1 MKKII
6 YFLLVSL
13 VIVSCKESKDY
24 VSLKGQLSNSESS
37 ELEIVAKNYSKTITL
52 NEDGTFQDTLKVEKG
67 LYSLTD
73 GKNKAILFLK
83 NGYDLTINSDI
94 TDFANASIEGTGKE
108 SNHYILN
115 KINSTKSD
123 LYNAK
128 SYFLLDRKEFDTKM
142 DKLNKLNSSFPL
154 TNVDS
159 LLITQVQNDN
169 SRFVQYLTKNYEI
182 KHSMMVKLAK
192 GKPSPK
198 FVNFENY
205 SGGKTS
211 MDDLKGKYIY
221 IDVWA
226 TWCGPCKKQIP
237 FLKEVEKQYEHKNI
251 EFVSISTDKRNKYDA
266 WRKMI
271 KDKQM
276 SGVQLYAGED
286 RSFSNEYQINSIPR
300 FILVDPEGNILDA
313 DAPRPSDPRLKE
325 LFNSLSI

>member
-6 YFLLVSL
+6 YFLFVSL
-13 VIVSCKESKDY
+13 LIVSCKESKDY
-24 VSLKGQLSNSESS
+24 VSLKGQLTNTESN
-37 ELEIVAKNYSKTITL
+37 ELEIVANNYSKTISL
-52 NEDGTFQDTLKVEKG
+52 NEDGTFQDTLRVEHG

-73 GKNKAILFLK
+73 GKNKALLFLK

-108 SNHYILN
+108 SNNYILN
-115 KINSTKSD
+115 KISSTKSD

-128 SYFLLDRKEFDTKM
+128 SYFLLDRKAFDSRM
-142 DKLNKLNSSFPL
+142 DELKKLNSSFPL

-159 LLITQVQNDN
+159 LLIAQVQNDN
-169 SRFVQYLTKNYEI
+169 SRFVKYLSKNYEV
-182 KHSMMVKLAK
+182 KHSMLVKFAK

-198 FVNFENY
+198 FANFENY

-211 MDDLKGKYIY
+211 MDDLKGKYVY

-237 FLKEVEKQYEHKNI
+237 FLKEIEKQYEHKNI

-271 KDKQM
+271 EDKQM
-276 SGVQLYAGED
+276 GGVQLYAGED
-286 RSFSNEYQINSIPR
+286 RSFSKEYQINSIPR
-300 FILVDPEGNILDA
+300 FILIDPDGNIVDS

>member
-6 YFLLVSL
+6 YFLFISL
-13 VIVSCKESKDY
+13 LIISCKESKDY
-24 VSLKGQLSNSESS
+24 VSLKGQLTNYETI
-37 ELEIVAKNYSKTITL
+37 ELEIVAKNYSKTISL

-73 GKNKAILFLK
+73 GKNKALLFLK
-83 NGYDLTINSDI
+83 NGYDLTINTDI
-94 TDFANASIEGTGKE
+94 TDFENATIEGTGME

-128 SYFLLDRKEFDTKM
+128 SYFLLDREAFDSRM
-142 DKLNKLNSSFPL
+142 DELIKLNSSFPL

-159 LLITQVQNDN
+159 LLIAQVENDN
-169 SRFVQYLTKNYEI
+169 SRFVQYLTKNYET
-182 KHSMMVKLAK
+182 KHSMMVKFAK

-205 SGGKTS
+205 AGGKTS
-211 MDDLKGKYIY
+211 MDDLRGKYIY

-226 TWCGPCKKQIP
+226 TWCGPCKTQIP
-237 FLKEVEKQYEHKNI
+237 FLKEIEKQYEHKNI
-251 EFVSISTDKRNKYDA
+251 EFVSISTDRRNKYDA

-271 KDKQM
+271 EDKQM

-300 FILVDPEGNILDA
+300 FILIDPEGNILDA